1 MEVDSNHSVADQ
13 LVLRKPVFNL
23 RIPDT
28 ALSASVY
35 PMGDAAPISNNL
47 RMFGKVSLRE
57 KCPNKELFLVRIFL
71 YSDWIQENT
80 DQI

>member
-1 MEVDSNHSVADQ
+1 MEVDSNHAVADQ

-23 RIPDT
+23 LT
-28 ALSASVY
+28 SSVFFASVY

-71 YSDWIQENT
+71 FSDWIQENT
-80 DQI
+80 DQK

>member
-1 MEVDSNHSVADQ
+1 MEVDSNHSLTDQ

-23 RIPDT
+23 RIPNT

-35 PMGDAAPISNNL
+35 PMGDAAPISNSL
-47 RMFGKVSLRE
+47 CMFGKVSLRK

-80 DQI
+80 DQK